1 MIKAAAPHHTEH
13 RKRLKARY
21 KAGGISGF
29 HDYEIFELLLSYAIP
44 RKDVKP
50 PAKALLAKFH
60 DFKGILD
67 ADLKELEDTPGL
79 GAHSAILM
87 KLVKDVSAIYLGEK
101 ARKKVQI
108 SSSRELLDYCK
119 MAFGGLK
126 DERFSAIYLDAQ
138 NKIIEIETVQE
149 GIVNQ
154 AVVYP
159 RKILENALRKKAT
172 ALILVHNHPSG
183 EVRPSPADIQ
193 LTKTIRDTGRALNID
208 VHDHIIVGE
217 NNHFSFREEGIV
229 F

>member
-1 MIKAAAPHHTEH
+1 MSDRTAHYADH
-13 RKRLKARY
+13 RQRLKERY
-21 KAGGISGF
+21 LSAGSDGL
-29 HDYEIFELLLSYAIP
+29 HNYEVIELLLTYTIP

-50 PAKALLAKFH
+50 LAKALLAKFH
-60 DFKGILD
+60 DFRGILD

-79 GAHSAILM
+79 GAHSAILI
-87 KLVKDVSAIYLGEK
+87 KLLKDIAAIYLGEK
-101 ARKKVQI
+101 ARRKVQI

-119 MAFGGLK
+119 LAFGGLK

-138 NKIIEIETVQE
+138 NKIIEIETIQE

-159 RKILENALRKKAT
+159 RKIFENALRKKAT

-183 EVRPSPADIQ
+183 AVRPSPADIN
-193 LTKTIRDTGRALNID
+193 LTKIIRDTGRALNID
-208 VHDHIIVGE
+208 VHDHVIVGE
-217 NNHFSFREEGIV
+217 NNYYSFREEGVV